1 MQQCFVTF
9 PLVCLKVC
17 PLHQF
22 VPVIKEAKPNKCWVL
37 AFPAVMQESPPPPSP
52 ALPPGITPVSEACWA
67 GLLPQAR
74 SCIRAPGCRM
84 SQEGGEAAP
93 RGVCATPLSELTASF
108 CLRSV
113 PGVLWT
119 VGNGQ
124 EWEGIR
130 SLPGMLPT
138 YPSCLQHWC
147 EAAYT
152 GYTCPWLLCASR
164 SAWAAHVQFCS
175 PLSPR
180 ASLCEL
186 CLTPAFHHHPCSEHP
201 APSFLGLPVPAAC
214 RVLQRAWGLD
224 RYQNCK
230 GWSTSVDAAC

>member
-1 MQQCFVTF
+1 MLGFGF
-9 PLVCLKVC
+9 PSCNARVATSTESCSAAWHHACLRG
-17 PLHQF
+17 
-22 VPVIKEAKPNKCWVL
+22 N
-37 AFPAVMQESPPPPSP
+37 AVWS
-52 ALPPGITPVSEACWA
+52 
-67 GLLPQAR
+67 
-74 SCIRAPGCRM
+74 RAPASGQKLHLCPWV
-84 SQEGGEAAP
+84 QDEPGGGEAAP
-93 RGVCATPLSELTASF
+93 RAVCAIPLSERTASF
-108 CLRSV
+108 CLGSV

-130 SLPGMLPT
+130 SLPGMPPT
-138 YPSCLQHWC
+138 YPSCLQRWC

-186 CLTPAFHHHPCSEHP
+186 CLIPAFHHRPCSEHP

-224 RYQNCK
+224 RYQNCE
-230 GWSTSVDAAC
+230 G